1 MHDLGI
7 PTITLGIIVAL
18 WVIPWKV
25 YAVWLA
31 AKHDN
36 KMWFVVLLFLNTLAI
51 LEIYYIFKV
60 AKKSYAEVKADFR
73 SVSES
78 FRNKNKVQ

>member
-1 MHDLGI
+1 MDNFSL
-7 PTITLGIIVAL
+7 PITVVGIILAL
-18 WVIPWKV
+18 WTIPWKV
-25 YAVWLA
+25 YAAWLA
-31 AKHDN
+31 AKNDH
-36 KMWFVVLLFLNTLAI
+36 KKWFVALLFLNTLAI